1 MMIVKAFGGHA
12 RFYIAAFSKTRF
24 SSFKLLLLSCQ
35 HILRGNISRLVE
47 PQKIKLP
54 LVANFRQNG
63 GNWLKRETILWHN
76 DEDLYLLKQPK
87 T

>member
-1 MMIVKAFGGHA
+1 MKCNSHL
-12 RFYIAAFSKTRF
+12 RF
-24 SSFKLLLLSCQ
+24 
-35 HILRGNISRLVE
+35 VE